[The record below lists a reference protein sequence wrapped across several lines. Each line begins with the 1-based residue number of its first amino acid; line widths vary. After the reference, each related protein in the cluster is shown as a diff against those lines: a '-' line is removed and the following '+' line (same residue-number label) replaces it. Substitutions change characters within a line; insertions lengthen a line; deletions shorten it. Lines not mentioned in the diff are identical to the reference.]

1 MKKFNSNLPAV
12 QETYRVG
19 HSNIGQP
26 GPTIDAEYEPQP
38 AHLPLAH
45 YLWILRRHGW
55 KIAAFIAGVVLAT
68 LVVSLRLTPI
78 YESTTTIDIDRQMP
92 TGVLGQEAL
101 QNATNDAD
109 QFLATQ
115 VKLIQSDSVVR
126 PVVDKYKLRE
136 VEKDALEE
144 AIDKSATSLEAPVV
158 LKNLKVT
165 RPPNTYLLLVS
176 YRSPNRQL
184 AADVANEI
192 ALSYLAHTY
201 KIRYKAT
208 ASLSDFMER
217 QLEELKAQMEKSSAA
232 LNQFERELNV
242 INPEEKTSI
251 LSARLLQL
259 NEEYTRAQADRV
271 KKEAAYS
278 SIKDGTLA
286 AAQVSTQGEALKKL
300 TENLNDAEEH
310 FAEAKNHFGVNHPE
324 YKKAQM
330 KVQELESQIEATKRS
345 IGQRIEIEYREAGNR
360 EGMLE
365 SAVKDTKAEFD
376 RLNARSFEYQ
386 TLKREA
392 ESDKKLYEE
401 LVRKIKEAGINA
413 SFQNSSIRVADTARP
428 GLKPVFPKTWL
439 NLVLAFLFATL
450 FGVGAAVLSDVLD
463 NTIRDPDQVA
473 RLLNCDVIGS
483 LPAVKDWR
491 RRLSPIQ
498 ATSGGA
504 PLVNGAGI
512 NGVNGNGA
520 TGNGKNGHATHG
532 TTSGA
537 TPGTGKT
544 HGTTYEKASLAP
556 VADQDQ
562 ILSNYEEAIR
572 TLRNSIL
579 LTDFDRQL
587 KSVLLTSASP
597 SEGKSTV
604 AAHLAATHA
613 SQHKRTLLIDGDL
626 RRPSVHRLY
635 QVPNSVGLANVLL
648 EQISWRD
655 AVIRMDAPKGLDILP
670 AGPSTRRASDLMG
683 MGLAQLIE
691 EATREYDLVV
701 LDAPPL
707 LGFAEPLQMATA
719 VDGVIVVARAGDT
732 SRKALGSVIATLAR
746 LRANLVG
753 VVLNE
758 VHRQVS
764 AGYYYYYGHYSKYY
778 GRAHDVR

>member
-1 MKKFNSNLPAV
+1 MKKFDSNLPAV
-12 QETYRVG
+12 QETFRVAP
-19 HSNIGQP
+19 QAAAV
-26 GPTIDAEYEPQP
+26 DAEYEPQP

-55 KIAAFIAGVVLAT
+55 KIGVFIVATVLAT
-68 LVVSLRLTPI
+68 LAVSLRLTPI

-144 AIDKSATSLEAPVV
+144 AIDKSSTSMEAPVV
-158 LKNLKVT
+158 LKNLKIT
-165 RPPNTYLLLVS
+165 RPPNTYLLLIS

-184 AADVANEI
+184 AVDVANEI
-192 ALSYLAHTY
+192 AVSYLAHTF

-259 NEEYTRAQADRV
+259 NEEYTKAQGDRV
-271 KKEAAYS
+271 KKEAAYN

-286 AAQVSTQGEALKKL
+286 AAQVSSQGDALKKL
-300 TENLNDAEEH
+300 TENLNEAQRN
-310 FAEAKNHFGVNHPE
+310 FAEAKNHYGINHPE
-324 YKKAQM
+324 FKKAQTR
-330 KVQELESQIEATKRS
+330 VQELESQVDATRRS
-345 IGQRIEIEYREAGNR
+345 IGQRIEIEYHEAGNR
-360 EGMLE
+360 EAMLE
-365 SAVKDTKAEFD
+365 TAVKDTKAEFD
-376 RLNARSFEYQ
+376 RLNARSFEYI

-413 SFQNSSIRVADTARP
+413 SFQNSSIRVADSARP

-439 NLVLAFLFATL
+439 NLVLAFLFSTL
-450 FGVGAAVLSDVLD
+450 FGVGAAVLSDVMD

-498 ATSGGA
+498 SMAALSGGVA
-504 PLVNGAGI
+504 PILVNGGS
-512 NGVNGNGA
+512 NGNGHRGKSNGNGA
-520 TGNGKNGHATHG
+520 HTNGAAAVVRMGDH
-532 TTSGA
+532 
-537 TPGTGKT
+537 
-544 HGTTYEKASLAP
+544 
-556 VADQDQ
+556 DQV
-562 ILSNYEEAIR
+562 LSNYEEAIR

-670 AGPSTRRASDLMG
+670 AGPATRRASDLMG

-732 SRKALGSVIATLAR
+732 SRKALGSVIATLTR

-778 GRAHDVR
+778 GRPENNDRRADS

>member
-1 MKKFNSNLPAV
+1 MKKFDTNLPAV
-12 QETYRVG
+12 QETYRVAPQG
-19 HSNIGQP
+19 A
-26 GPTIDAEYEPQP
+26 PTIDAEYEPQP
-38 AHLPLAH
+38 AHLPLSH

-55 KIAAFIAGVVLAT
+55 KIGAFIVGAVLAT
-68 LVVSLRLTPI
+68 LVVSLRLTPV

-126 PVVDKYKLRE
+126 PVVEKYKLRD

-165 RPPNTYLLLVS
+165 RPPNTYLLLIS

-192 ALSYLAHTY
+192 AVSYLAHTF

-208 ASLSDFMER
+208 ASLSTFMER
-217 QLEELKAQMEKSSAA
+217 QLEELKAQMEKSSSA

-259 NEEYTRAQADRV
+259 NEEYTKAQADRV
-271 KKEAAYS
+271 KKEAAYG

-286 AAQVSTQGEALKKL
+286 SAQVSTQGEALKKL
-300 TENLNDAEEH
+300 TENLNEAQGH
-310 FAEAKNHFGVNHPE
+310 FAEAKNHYGINHPE
-324 YKKAQM
+324 YKKAQT
-330 KVQELESQIEATKRS
+330 KVQELESQVETTKRS
-345 IGQRIEIEYREAGNR
+345 IGQRIEIEYHEAGNR
-360 EGMLE
+360 EAMLE
-365 SAVKDTKAEFD
+365 TAVKDTKAEFD
-376 RLNARSFEYQ
+376 KINARSFEYN

-450 FGVGAAVLSDVLD
+450 FGVGAAVLTDVLD

-473 RLLNCDVIGS
+473 RLLHCDVIGS

-498 ATSGGA
+498 SIQAGA
-504 PLVNGAGI
+504 VAI
-512 NGVNGNGA
+512 VNGNGHA
-520 TGNGKNGHATHG
+520 KSHEKNGGNGKSNGSNGKSNGGNGNGSRVVPTLVHASDH
-532 TTSGA
+532 
-537 TPGTGKT
+537 
-544 HGTTYEKASLAP
+544 
-556 VADQDQ
+556 DQ

-613 SQHKRTLLIDGDL
+613 NQNKRTLLIDGDL

-732 SRKALGSVIATLAR
+732 SRKALGSVIATLTR

-778 GRAHDVR
+778 GRSDQR

>member
-1 MKKFNSNLPAV
+1 MHKLELNSPAV
-12 QETYRVG
+12 PDVYRAMPPVA
-19 HSNIGQP
+19 
-26 GPTIDAEYEPQP
+26 DAGYEQQG
-38 AHLPLAH
+38 AHVPLAH

-55 KIAAFIAGVVLAT
+55 KIAGFVVATVLAT
-68 LVVSLRLTPI
+68 LIVSLRLTPI
-78 YESTTTIDIDRQMP
+78 YESTVTVDVDRQMP
-92 TGVLGQEAL
+92 TGVLGQEAV
-101 QNATNDAD
+101 QNTTNDAD

-115 VKLIQSDSVVR
+115 VKLIQSDSVMR
-126 PVVDKYKLRE
+126 PVVDKFKLRE

-144 AIDKSATSLEAPVV
+144 AIDDSATSLEAPII
-158 LKNLKVT
+158 LKHLKVT
-165 RPPNTYLLLVS
+165 RPPNTYLLLIG

-184 AADVANEI
+184 ASDVANEI

-201 KIRYKAT
+201 RIRYKAT
-208 ASLSDFMER
+208 ASLGDFMER
-217 QLEELKAQMEKSSAA
+217 QLEELRAKMEKSSAA
-232 LNQFERELNV
+232 LVQFERELNV

-251 LSARLLQL
+251 LSSRLLQL
-259 NEEYTRAQADRV
+259 NTEYTNAQADRV
-271 KKEAAYS
+271 KKEAAHTS
-278 SIKDGTLA
+278 VKDGTLA

-300 TENLNDAEEH
+300 TENFNEARQY
-310 FAEAKNHFGVNHPE
+310 FAEVRNHYGINHPE
-324 YKKAQM
+324 YKKAQTR
-330 KVQELESQIEATKRS
+330 VAELESQIAGTRTS
-345 IGQRIEIEYREAGNR
+345 IAQRVEIEYREAVNR

-365 SAVKDTKAEFD
+365 SAVQDTKTEFD

-413 SFQNSSIRVADTARP
+413 SFQNSSIRVADPARP

-439 NLVLAFLFATL
+439 NVLLAFLFAAF

-473 RLLNCDVIGS
+473 RLLNTDVIGS
-483 LPAVKDWR
+483 LPSVKDWR
-491 RRLSPIQ
+491 RRLNPISSSP
-498 ATSGGA
+498 SLPPGA
-504 PLVNGAGI
+504 MNG
-512 NGVNGNGA
+512 NGNGA
-520 TGNGKNGHATHG
+520 RPSFGLIHKPEDGYQA
-532 TTSGA
+532 
-537 TPGTGKT
+537 
-544 HGTTYEKASLAP
+544 
-556 VADQDQ
+556 
-562 ILSNYEEAIR
+562 LSTYEEAIR

-579 LTDFDRQL
+579 LTDFDRRL

-613 SQHKRTLLIDGDL
+613 GQHKRTLLIDGDL

-635 QVPNSVGLANVLL
+635 QLPNSVGLSNVLL
-648 EQISWRD
+648 QQISWRD
-655 AVIRMDAPKGLDILP
+655 AVIRVDPLEDLDILP
-670 AGPSTRRASDLMG
+670 AGPATRRASDLMG

-691 EATREYDLVV
+691 EAARDYDLVV

-732 SRKALGSVIATLAR
+732 SRKALGSVIGTLAR

-764 AGYYYYYGHYSKYY
+764 AGYYYHYYYSRYSKYY
-778 GRAHDVR
+778 DDRRD